1 MIKVAR
7 VMLWGDFVGAVLWDE
22 ATGTASFEYDRAFAA
37 KGLDISP
44 IHMPIGAPR
53 IYSFGSLSRATF
65 MGLPGLLADSLP
77 DAYGKAMLDR
87 WLAFNSRTAA
97 NPVERLCYQADRSMG
112 ALEYEPA
119 QRIIENDTEQ
129 IEVSSLVE
137 VARQVL
143 ENKKKLHVNL
153 GDNVPQSLS
162 TIISVGTSAGG
173 ARAKAV
179 IAYNEKTNDVRSG
192 QVAAPEGYSHWL
204 LKLDGVTNSA
214 LGDPK
219 FYGLIE
225 YAYYQLATRAGIT
238 MAESRILEEGG
249 RSHFLTRRFDRVG
262 PNEKLHTQTLC
273 GLAHYDYRMLR
284 AYSYE
289 QLFEV
294 MRRLKLPYNQQ
305 EEMYRRMVFNVVAR
319 NQDDHTKN
327 TSFIMDR
334 RGEWSLSP
342 AYDVSWAHN
351 PSGEW
356 TSKHQLSIGNKLDDF
371 TYADLVDFAN
381 RCDINRPADI
391 IKQVKEAV
399 SMWGTIA
406 RELSIPEN
414 QVRAIEKTLRL
425 DF

>member
-1 MIKVAR
+1 
-7 VMLWGDFVGAVLWDE
+7 MLWGDFVGAVLWDE

-356 TSKHQLSIGNKLDDF
+356 TSKHQLSIGNKWDDF

>member
-1 MIKVAR
+1 MIQVAR

-77 DAYGKAMLDR
+77 DAYGKAMLDH

-356 TSKHQLSIGNKLDDF
+356 TSKHQLSIGNKWDDF

>member
-1 MIKVAR
+1 
-7 VMLWGDFVGAVLWDE
+7 
-22 ATGTASFEYDRAFAA
+22 
-37 KGLDISP
+37 
-44 IHMPIGAPR
+44 
-53 IYSFGSLSRATF
+53 
-65 MGLPGLLADSLP
+65 
-77 DAYGKAMLDR
+77 
-87 WLAFNSRTAA
+87 
-97 NPVERLCYQADRSMG
+97 MG

-119 QRIIENDTEQ
+119 QRITENSSEQ

-179 IAYNEKTNDVRSG
+179 IAYNEKTKDVRSG
-192 QVAAPEGYSHWL
+192 QVSAPEGYSHWL

-225 YAYYQLATRAGIT
+225 YAYYQLAIRAGIT

-327 TSFIMDR
+327 TSFIMNR

-356 TSKHQLSIGNKLDDF
+356 TSKHQLSIGNKWDDF
-371 TYADLVDFAN
+371 THADLVDFAN

-406 RELSIPEN
+406 RDLSIPEN

-425 DF
+425 HI

>member
-356 TSKHQLSIGNKLDDF
+356 TSKHQLSIGNKWDDF

>member
-1 MIKVAR
+1 MIQVAR

-356 TSKHQLSIGNKLDDF
+356 TSKHQLSIGNKWDDF